1 MNTRSAGEG
10 SRLAATTS
18 SSLSATSSSANAAA
32 VAGTVDP
39 VTRSRTNFFLSI
51 RASSVRPP
59 RTSSRRYSLGYDPDS
74 AYGIDA
80 PSTANEESQ
89 GLLSGIASTSG
100 GGPPSGTGGGRLSPN
115 HVAITLNPEP
125 PNWVDISERVN
136 EILGR
141 TKTKIAQLDKLHAKH
156 VLPGFADRSAEER
169 EIETLTTDITR
180 DFRKCQS
187 LIQQIS
193 PGSSS
198 AGGGESHT
206 FPPSSSGPPSR
217 HQVLAAQNVQ
227 RGLAAKVQDLSGAFR
242 KKQRVYM
249 QTLQGHAIKNQDLL
263 VASGAIT
270 LKGSDSLT
278 ALQEDVE
285 ALKQRQTQ
293 QQQQQAVVNAE
304 PDFQTRSREITEIA
318 KSIAS
323 LAEVFKDLSN
333 LVIDQGT
340 ILDSV
345 EYNMEQTAVHVQEA
359 AKDLDVATK
368 HQKNIGRRK
377 CIFLLLL
384 IIVGLILVLI
394 FKPRR
399 HGGSSSSP
407 TPTPSARESE
417 ASLLRFAIRS

>member
-1 MNTRSAGEG
+1 MNET
-10 SRLAATTS
+10 
-18 SSLSATSSSANAAA
+18 
-32 VAGTVDP
+32 
-39 VTRSRTNFFLSI
+39 
-51 RASSVRPP
+51 
-59 RTSSRRYSLGYDPDS
+59 
-74 AYGIDA
+74 
-80 PSTANEESQ
+80 
-89 GLLSGIASTSG
+89 
-100 GGPPSGTGGGRLSPN
+100 
-115 HVAITLNPEP
+115 
-125 PNWVDISERVN
+125 
-136 EILGR
+136 LGR
-141 TKTKIAQLDKLHAKH
+141 TKSKIAHLDKLHAKH
-156 VLPGFADRSAEER
+156 ALPGFADRSAEER

-180 DFRKCQS
+180 DFRKCQA

-198 AGGGESHT
+198 SSSGGESHT
-206 FPPSSSGPPSR
+206 FPPSTSGPPSR

-227 RGLAAKVQDLSGAFR
+227 RGLAAKVQDLSNTFR

-285 ALKQRQTQ
+285 ASRSQLKSRQTQHPQ
-293 QQQQQAVVNAE
+293 QQQQQQQLVNADPNLE
-304 PDFQTRSREITEIA
+304 TRSREITEIA

-345 EYNMEQTAVHVQEA
+345 EYNMEQTAIHVQEA

-368 HQKNIGRRK
+368 YQKNIGRRK

-399 HGGSSSSP
+399 HGGSILSP
-407 TPTPSARESE
+407 TPSPSAHESE
-417 ASLLRFAIRS
+417 GGLLRFAAIRS

>member
-1 MNTRSAGEG
+1 MNTRSAGES
-10 SRLAATTS
+10 SRLATTIS
-18 SSLSATSSSANAAA
+18 STASASGAA
-32 VAGTVDP
+32 GPSDP
-39 VTRSRTNFFLSI
+39 VTRSRTNFFLSV

-74 AYGIDA
+74 AYGIDD

-89 GLLSGIASTSG
+89 GLLSGVAGTSG
-100 GGPPSGTGGGRLSPN
+100 GGGPRTPGGRLSPN

-141 TKTKIAQLDKLHAKH
+141 TKSKSST
-156 VLPGFADRSAEER
+156 
-169 EIETLTTDITR
+169 
-180 DFRKCQS
+180 
-187 LIQQIS
+187 
-193 PGSSS
+193 SSS
-198 AGGGESHT
+198 SGAGESHT

-227 RGLAAKVQDLSGAFR
+227 RGLAAKVQELSGTLR

-293 QQQQQAVVNAE
+293 QQQLQQQQQLPGGLDLE
-304 PDFQTRSREITEIA
+304 TRSREVTEIA

-345 EYNMEQTAVHVQEA
+345 EYNIEQTAIHVQEA

-368 HQKNIGRRK
+368 YQKNVGRRK
-377 CIFLLLL
+377 CIFLLLI

-399 HGGSSSSP
+399 HGGSPPNPPPPPP
-407 TPTPSARESE
+407 TREVE
-417 ASLLRFAIRS
+417 GVLLRFTVRSRVS